1 MAQIV
6 DQFPNVSLYCHE
18 LDEYFAV
25 ILNNAEKKFQSIVTL
40 PPNPGDEDLTYRFE
54 ARIDETLTGHVTVI
68 TVLCETVYANY
79 RLEDVRAE
87 PNKLSPA
94 GGETII
100 YVDFTID
107 DEHIPIV
114 TPPTNP
120 IVVSSGNELT
130 IEWGPGTI
138 I

>member
-1 MAQIV
+1 MAYVI

-18 LDEYFAV
+18 LDEFFSV
-25 ILNNAEKKFQSIVTL
+25 TLNKAEKRFQGVVTL
-40 PPNPGDEDLTYRFE
+40 PPNQGDVDLTYRFE
-54 ARIDETLTGHVTVI
+54 ARIDTTLTGHVTVI

-79 RLEDVRAE
+79 VLNEVRAE

-100 YVDFTID
+100 YVDFVTED
-107 DEHIPIV
+107 GHVPAA
-114 TPPTNP
+114 TPPSNP
-120 IVVSSGNELT
+120 VAVSTGNQLT
-130 IEWGPGTI
+130 LVWEPGTI